1 MKPSRNRNFSDLS
14 SKARKNTDVFSI
26 TVGKAPEVAIGLH
39 GCSRYCKYTCRCKS
53 TKDNFFFLKSQSR
66 KIKNMKTTKRKAK
79 KQLAIIEIKVRFK
92 GQGQL
97 EM

>member
-1 MKPSRNRNFSDLS
+1 
-14 SKARKNTDVFSI
+14 
-26 TVGKAPEVAIGLH
+26 
-39 GCSRYCKYTCRCKS
+39 
-53 TKDNFFFLKSQSR
+53 
-66 KIKNMKTTKRKAK
+66 MKTTKRKAT

>member
-26 TVGKAPEVAIGLH
+26 TVGKAPEVAIDLH
-39 GCSRYCKYTCRCKS
+39 GCSRYANRCKS
-53 TKDNFFFLKSQSR
+53 TKDKKKFFFKSQSR
-66 KIKNMKTTKRKAK
+66 KIKDMKTTKRKAT
-79 KQLAIIEIKVRFK
+79 KQLSIIEIKVRFK